1 MPYWSTLYLISEWV
15 IRFIMLVYV
24 PQQRSSAAART
35 WLLLIFLLP
44 WPGLV
49 LYALLGRIR
58 IPRARVEQQMLAS
71 QKIVQAQVQQ
81 KAHLICQPELPSYLE
96 HIPGLAAQL
105 GDFGAFAG
113 NAVELL
119 PDYAG
124 SIARLMADID
134 AATDHVHLLTYI
146 LAPDDTGKSVSDA
159 LTRAARRGVQCR
171 LMLDAVG
178 SRAGLE
184 KLGPQLREAGVE
196 VVAMLAVGFF
206 RHNAARF
213 DLRNH
218 RKLAVI
224 DGSIGYVGSQ
234 NLVDAVFV
242 PGHPNEELV
251 ARITG
256 PVVAQIQAILL
267 ADRFIETGAAF
278 DYGPLFPEL
287 PSTGKFPAQLLPS
300 GPGYQRENARELFV
314 ALLYAARQR
323 VVFTT
328 PYFVPDEP
336 FLAALRSAARRG
348 VEVRLIV
355 SLHANQAFTQ
365 LAQRSYYDD
374 LLSAG
379 VHVHLYR
386 PRFLHAKHLSVDDSI
401 ALLGSTNIDIRSFAL
416 NAEVSFLAYDPAVV
430 AQLRAVQERYLAD
443 SDLLDLATWRH
454 RPLSQR
460 VAQNLARLA
469 DSLL

>member
-1 MPYWSTLYLISEWV
+1 MPYWSTLYLISEWS

-24 PQQRSSAAART
+24 PQQRTSAAART

-44 WPGLV
+44 WPGLII
-49 LYALLGRIR
+49 YALLGRIR
-58 IPRARVEQQMLAS
+58 VPRARVEQQMLAS

-81 KAHLICQPELPSYLE
+81 KAHLTCHPALPPHLD
-96 HIPGLAAQL
+96 HIPGLASQL
-105 GDFGAFAG
+105 GDFGAFTG

-124 SIARLMADID
+124 SIARLVADID

-146 LAPDDTGKSVSDA
+146 LAPDETGESVAAA
-159 LTRAARRGVQCR
+159 LTRAVRRGVQCR
-171 LMLDAVG
+171 VMADAVG
-178 SRAGLE
+178 SRPGLE
-184 KLGPQLREAGVE
+184 KLGPRLRRDGVE
-196 VVAMLAVGFF
+196 VIAMLPVGFF

-224 DGSIGYVGSQ
+224 DGSIGYAGSQ
-234 NLVDAVFV
+234 NLVDPAFV

-267 ADRFIETGAAF
+267 ADRFIETGATF

-287 PSTGKFPAQLLPS
+287 RATGTSAAQLLPS
-300 GPGYQRENARELFV
+300 GPGYQRENAQELFV
-314 ALLYAARQR
+314 AMLYAARER

-336 FLAALRSAARRG
+336 FLSALRSAARRG

-386 PRFLHAKHLSVDDSI
+386 PRFLHAKHLSIDDSI

-416 NAEVSFLAYDPAVV
+416 NAEVSFIVYDPAVV
-430 AQLRAVQERYLAD
+430 GRLRAVQEAYLAD
-443 SDLLDLATWRH
+443 SEVLDLESWRR

>member
-1 MPYWSTLYLISEWV
+1 MPHWSTLYLASEWA

-24 PQQRSSAAART
+24 PQQRTAAASRT

-44 WPGLV
+44 WPGV
-49 LYALLGRIR
+49 VIYALFGRIR
-58 IPRARVEQQMLAS
+58 VPRARIEQQMLAS
-71 QKIVQAQVQQ
+71 QRIVQAQVQQ
-81 KAHLICQPELPSYLE
+81 KAHLVCTPELPNYLA
-96 HIPGLAAQL
+96 HIPGLAARL

-124 SIARLMADID
+124 SIARLVADID
-134 AATDHVHLLTYI
+134 AATHHVHLLTYI
-146 LAPDDTGKSVSDA
+146 LAADA
-159 LTRAARRGVQCR
+159 IGERVTSALSSAARRGVQCR
-171 LMLDAVG
+171 LMADAVG
-178 SRAGLE
+178 SRAGLDRWAA
-184 KLGPQLREAGVE
+184 QLRRDGVE
-196 VVAMLAVGFF
+196 VIAMLQVGFF

-224 DGSIGYVGSQ
+224 DGRTGYVGSQ
-234 NLVDAVFV
+234 NIINPEFV
-242 PGHPNEELV
+242 PGYPNEELMVRV
-251 ARITG
+251 AG
-256 PVVAQIQAILL
+256 PVVAQIQAVLL
-267 ADRFIETGAAF
+267 ADRFIETGATF
-278 DYGPLFPEL
+278 DFAPLFPEL
-287 PSTGKFPAQLLPS
+287 PAAGNSAAQLLPS
-300 GPGYQRENARELFV
+300 GPGYQRENAEELFI

-323 VVFTT
+323 VVITT

-336 FLAALRSAARRG
+336 FLSALRSAARRG

-355 SLHANQAFTQ
+355 SLHANQTFTQ

-374 LLSAG
+374 LLAAG
-379 VHVHLYR
+379 VSVHLYR

-416 NAEVSFLAYDPAVV
+416 NAEVSFIVYDPATVS
-430 AQLRAVQERYLAD
+430 QLRAVQEGYLAE
-443 SDLLDLATWRH
+443 SETLDLATWRQ
-454 RPLSQR
+454 RPLTQR
-460 VAQNLARLA
+460 VVQNLARLA

>member
-1 MPYWSTLYLISEWV
+1 MPYWSTLYLASEWA
-15 IRFIMLVYV
+15 IRFVMLVYV
-24 PQQRSSAAART
+24 PQQRTAAASRT

-49 LYALLGRIR
+49 AYALFGRIR
-58 IPRARVEQQMLAS
+58 VPRARIEQQMLAS
-71 QKIVQAQVQQ
+71 QRIVRAQVQQ
-81 KAHLICQPELPSYLE
+81 KAHLVCMPELPSYLA
-96 HIPGLAAQL
+96 HIPGLATRL
-105 GDFGAFAG
+105 GDFAVFAG
-113 NAVELL
+113 NAVELI

-124 SIARLMADID
+124 SIARLVADID
-134 AATDHVHLLTYI
+134 AATHHVHLLTYI
-146 LAPDDTGKSVSDA
+146 FAADSTGERVAAA
-159 LTRAARRGVQCR
+159 LSSAARRGVQCR
-171 LMLDAVG
+171 VMADAVG
-178 SRAGLE
+178 SRAGLDRW
-184 KLGPQLREAGVE
+184 GAPLRRAGVE
-196 VVAMLAVGFF
+196 VIPMLQVGFF

-224 DGSIGYVGSQ
+224 DGRIGYVGSQ
-234 NLVDAVFV
+234 NIIDSEFV

-251 ARITG
+251 ARVTG
-256 PVVAQIQAILL
+256 PVVAQIQAVLL
-267 ADRFIETGAAF
+267 ADRFIETGATF
-278 DYGPLFPEL
+278 DFAPLFPEL
-287 PSTGKFPAQLLPS
+287 PASGDSAAQLLPS
-300 GPGYQRENARELFV
+300 GPGYQRENAEEFFI

-323 VVFTT
+323 VVITT

-336 FLAALRSAARRG
+336 FLSALRSAARRG

-355 SLHANQAFTQ
+355 SLHANQPFTQ
-365 LAQRSYYDD
+365 LAQRSYYGEI
-374 LLSAG
+374 LAAG

-416 NAEVSFLAYDPAVV
+416 NAEVSFIVYDAATVT
-430 AQLRAVQERYLAD
+430 QLRAVEECYLAE
-443 SDLLDLATWRH
+443 SEPLDLETWRQ
-454 RPLSQR
+454 RPLPQR